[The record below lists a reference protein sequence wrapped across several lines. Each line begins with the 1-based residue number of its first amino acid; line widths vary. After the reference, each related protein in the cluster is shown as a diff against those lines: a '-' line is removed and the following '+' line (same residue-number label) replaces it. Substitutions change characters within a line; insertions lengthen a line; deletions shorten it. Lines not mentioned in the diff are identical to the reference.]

1 MVNYLE
7 FKNARCKDCY
17 KCLRECPVK
26 AIEVIK
32 HQAQIIDKRCILCGK
47 CTSVCPQNA
56 KKVHSE
62 KEAVLKL
69 LQSGKKVVAS
79 VAPSFVSSFG
89 VKDFNV
95 FKIALGKLG
104 FSDAE
109 ETAVGAAVVTEK
121 YKELL
126 LSGKYKNLITSA
138 CPAVNRMIRLYYPEA
153 LPYLAPVDSP
163 MLAHAKMLKKRF
175 PDARLVFI
183 GPCIAKK
190 REAAE
195 SGLLSGVLTFEDLKE
210 LFDLNGIILS
220 DIANIPV
227 AEKDSKVNRAKYYPI
242 SRGII
247 KSFENYI
254 DGYEFVAVDGADKC
268 REVLENIDSLSNMF
282 LELNSCEYACI
293 NGPCSLI
300 HKGVAVKANAE
311 IREYTNKDIASGGTG
326 TVKVPEGIDFS
337 LVHGRIKPDD
347 HIPSMKEIEDILA
360 KTGKFT
366 PEDELNCGACGYNTC
381 REKAWA
387 VANGYADI
395 EMCVPYMRERAES
408 MSNEIIENS
417 PNGIIL
423 INYEFKIID
432 INSKAVSLYGIQ
444 DKFIKGREL
453 YEFIDA
459 SDFMTA
465 VSEEKNIYRK
475 KLFIP
480 NTKKFAELSII
491 VLKKEKVLFG
501 VFKDITEE
509 TAYDEKLSAVKLE
522 TISTTD
528 EVIKKQMRVAQ
539 EIASLL
545 GETTA
550 ETKVALLKLKK
561 TLLDENKGD

>member
-1 MVNYLE
+1 M
-7 FKNARCKDCY
+7 
-17 KCLRECPVK
+17 
-26 AIEVIK
+26 
-32 HQAQIIDKRCILCGK
+32 
-47 CTSVCPQNA
+47 
-56 KKVHSE
+56 
-62 KEAVLKL
+62 
-69 LQSGKKVVAS
+69 
-79 VAPSFVSSFG
+79 
-89 VKDFNV
+89 
-95 FKIALGKLG
+95 
-104 FSDAE
+104 
-109 ETAVGAAVVTEK
+109 TA
-121 YKELL
+121 
-126 LSGKYKNLITSA
+126 
-138 CPAVNRMIRLYYPEA
+138 
-153 LPYLAPVDSP
+153 
-163 MLAHAKMLKKRF
+163 
-175 PDARLVFI
+175 
-183 GPCIAKK
+183 
-190 REAAE
+190 
-195 SGLLSGVLTFEDLKE
+195 
-210 LFDLNGIILS
+210 
-220 DIANIPV
+220 
-227 AEKDSKVNRAKYYPI
+227 
-242 SRGII
+242 
-247 KSFENYI
+247 
-254 DGYEFVAVDGADKC
+254 
-268 REVLENIDSLSNMF
+268 
-282 LELNSCEYACI
+282 
-293 NGPCSLI
+293 LI

>member
-26 AIEVIK
+26 AIEVIN

-62 KEAVLKL
+62 KDAVIRL
-69 LQSGKKVVAS
+69 LESGKKVIAS
-79 VAPSFVSSFG
+79 VAPSFVSSFS
-89 VKDFNV
+89 VQDFNV

-104 FSDAE
+104 FDDAE
-109 ETAVGAAVVTEK
+109 ETAVGAAIVTAK
-121 YKELL
+121 YKEML
-126 LSGKYKNLITSA
+126 LSKKYKNLISSA
-138 CPAVNRMIRLYYPEA
+138 CPAVNRMIELYYPEA

-163 MLAHAKMLKKRF
+163 MLAHAKILKKRY
-175 PDARLVFI
+175 PDAKLVFI

-195 SGLLSGVLTFEDLKE
+195 SGLLDGVLTFEDLQE
-210 LFDLNGIILS
+210 LFEAHNIILE
-220 DIANIPV
+220 DIAKIPV
-227 AEKDSKVNRAKYYPI
+227 AKEDNTVNRAKYYPI

-247 KSFENYI
+247 KSFENYV

-268 REVLENIDSLSNMF
+268 REVLENINSLSNMF

-300 HKGVAVKANAE
+300 PKGVAVKANGE
-311 IREYTNKDIASGGTG
+311 IREYTNKDITKGGTSSI
-326 TVKVPEGIDFS
+326 KIPKDIDFS
-337 LVHGRIKPDD
+337 LVHKRIKPDD
-347 HIPSMKEIEDILA
+347 HIPSAKEIEDILA

-366 PEDELNCGACGYNTC
+366 PKDELNCGACGYNTC

-395 EMCVPYMRERAES
+395 EMCLPYMRERAES

-423 INYEFKIID
+423 INYDFKIID
-432 INSKAVSLYGIQ
+432 INNKAISLYGIQ
-444 DKFIKGREL
+444 DKFIKGRDI

-459 SDFMTA
+459 TDFMSA

-475 KLFIP
+475 KLYIP
-480 NTKKFAELSII
+480 NTKKFAEVSII

-509 TAYDEKLSAVKLE
+509 TTYDEKLASVKLE

-561 TLLDENKGD
+561 TLLDENKGE